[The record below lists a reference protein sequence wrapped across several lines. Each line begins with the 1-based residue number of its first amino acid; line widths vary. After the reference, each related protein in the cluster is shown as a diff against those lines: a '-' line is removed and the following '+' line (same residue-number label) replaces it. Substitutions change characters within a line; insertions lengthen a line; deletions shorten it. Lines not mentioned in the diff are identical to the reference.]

1 MPKQYNIKWRDIDA
15 QKLSQAVRN
24 FNQKR
29 RRLINKNPELE
40 KYLPE
45 AKSVRTLKKE
55 IKTRRTFN
63 QTLKSLQRFSKKGSE
78 QLVTLKS
85 GTTITKYE
93 KQEARY
99 NYLRK
104 ERFKANIRK
113 RANVSTEKGTM
124 GTIREMNLAPSK
136 FNINSV
142 DAKRWRKFFSSLEK
156 QGRNEYYTDK
166 DKQYARNYKIAL
178 KQELGKFG
186 DDILTLLDKI
196 DFSVIVDA
204 YYEEASL
211 EINEPYTEKDREE
224 NANYIYENWIN
235 YLTDRGLIEVERN
248 DEDEITSIK
257 YL

>member
-15 QKLSQAVRN
+15 QKLSKAVRN

-29 RRLINKNPELE
+29 RRLIAKNPEME

-45 AKSVRTLKKE
+45 AKSVRSLKKE
-55 IKTRRTFN
+55 IKTRSTFN
-63 QTLKSLQRFSKKGSE
+63 NTIKSLQRFSKKGNE
-78 QLVTLKS
+78 QLIELSS
-85 GTTITKYE
+85 GAIITKYE

-99 NYLRK
+99 NFLRK
-104 ERFKANIRK
+104 ERFKASIRK
-113 RANVSTEKGTM
+113 KANVSTEKGTM

-136 FNINSV
+136 FNLETV

-156 QGRNEYYTDK
+156 QGRSEYYTDK
-166 DKQYARNYKIAL
+166 DKQYARNYKVAL

-186 DDILTLLDKI
+186 DDILALLDKI

-211 EINEPYTEKDREE
+211 EIDEPYTEKDREE

-235 YLTDRGLIEVERN
+235 YLLSRNLIEVERN
-248 DEDEITSIK
+248 EDDEITSIK

>member
-1 MPKQYNIKWRDIDA
+1 MRKEYKIKWRDMDA
-15 QKLSQAVRN
+15 QKLSKAVRN

-29 RRLINKNPELE
+29 RRLIAKNPELE

-45 AKSVRTLKKE
+45 AKSVRSLKKE
-55 IKTRRTFN
+55 IKTRKTFN
-63 QTLKSLQRFSKKGSE
+63 LTINSLQRFSKKGSE
-78 QLVTLKS
+78 KLVALQS
-85 GTTITKYE
+85 GTIITRYE

-113 RANVSTEKGTM
+113 KANVSTEKGTM
-124 GTIREMNLAPSK
+124 GTIREMNLVPSK
-136 FNINSV
+136 FNLETV
-142 DAKRWRKFFSSLEK
+142 DAKRWRKFFNSLEK
-156 QGRNEYYTDK
+156 QARSEYYTNK
-166 DKQYARNYKIAL
+166 DKHYARNYKIAI
-178 KQELGKFG
+178 KQQLGKFS

-211 EINEPYTEKDREE
+211 SIDEPYTEKDREE

-235 YLTDRGLIEVERN
+235 YLLSKELIEVERN

>member
-1 MPKQYNIKWRDIDA
+1 MPKEYKIKWRDMDA
-15 QKLSQAVRN
+15 QKLSKAVRN

-29 RRLINKNPELE
+29 RRLIAKNPELE

-45 AKSVRTLKKE
+45 AKSIRTLKRE

-63 QTLKSLQRFSKKGSE
+63 QTIKSLQRFNKKGSE
-78 QLVTLKS
+78 QLVTLSS
-85 GTTITKYE
+85 GTIITKYE

-113 RANVSTEKGTM
+113 KANVSTEKGTM

-136 FNINSV
+136 FNLETI
-142 DAKRWRKFFSSLEK
+142 DAKRWRKFFNSLEK
-156 QGRNEYYTDK
+156 QGRREYYTDK

-186 DDILTLLDKI
+186 DDILALLDKI
-196 DFSVIVDA
+196 DFSVIVDG
-204 YYEEASL
+204 YYDEASL
-211 EINEPYTEKDREE
+211 EINEPYTEKDKEE

-235 YLTDRGLIEVERN
+235 YLLSRKLIEVERN
-248 DEDEITSIK
+248 DDDEITSIK

>member
-1 MPKQYNIKWRDIDA
+1 MPKQYNIKWRDIDT
-15 QKLSQAVRN
+15 QKLSKAVRN

-29 RRLINKNPELE
+29 RRLIAKNPELE
-40 KYLPE
+40 RYLPTP
-45 AKSVRTLKKE
+45 KSVRTLKKE
-55 IKTRRTFN
+55 IKTRSTFN
-63 QTLKSLQRFSKKGSE
+63 NVINSLKRFSKKGSE
-78 QLVTLKS
+78 KLISLKS
-85 GTTITKYE
+85 GVVVTKYE

-99 NYLRK
+99 NFLRK

-113 RANVSTEKGTM
+113 QANVSTEKGTM

-136 FNINSV
+136 FNIETV
-142 DAKRWRKFFSSLEK
+142 DSKRWRKFFNSLEK
-156 QGRNEYYTDK
+156 QGRSEYYTDK

-196 DFSVIVDA
+196 DFSVIVDG
-204 YYEEASL
+204 YYDEASL
-211 EINEPYTEKDREE
+211 EINEPYTEKDKEE

-235 YLTDRGLIEVERN
+235 YLLRRNLIEVERN
-248 DEDEITSIK
+248 NEDEITSIK